1 MQHLIYI
8 NFQILFLT
16 VYTVCIYLGTPTVLL
31 FHYPIPKNQRMNA
44 KYNVAV
50 EENKCSI
57 LYHRNIIQCC
67 ITCFILQTSLAIIT
81 NADCVS
87 RLACGEGDEEVP
99 AMLTG
104 GGAGSCPSQ
113 PVPTAQPGWAMGA
126 VLSCRARAQHSS
138 QDRAVLLKSPGHRTD
153 LWQEIGLWASPP
165 WYHLH
170 GPAFIWQHSTKFSQD
185 HHSWLFLTGL
195 SPGKQILLECECPRG
210 VNLC

>member
-153 LWQEIGLWASPP
+153 LWQEASGQLPLGTTCVALP
-165 WYHLH
+165 LSDSTARSFHRTIIPDYS
-170 GPAFIWQHSTKFSQD
+170 WQ
-185 HHSWLFLTGL
+185 G
-195 SPGKQILLECECPRG
+195 CPL
-210 VNLC
+210 VSKSC